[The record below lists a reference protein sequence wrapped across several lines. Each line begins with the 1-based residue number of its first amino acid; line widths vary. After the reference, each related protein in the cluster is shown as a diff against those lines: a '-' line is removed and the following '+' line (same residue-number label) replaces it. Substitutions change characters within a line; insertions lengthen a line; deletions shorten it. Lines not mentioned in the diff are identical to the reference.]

1 MKLPDGPM
9 PVESMATVMGHL
21 VPDDEQDR
29 STFVGGS
36 TYRGTPV
43 TVEVGQGI
51 LTWLVIHNGDADITV
66 CLGLEQGA
74 LLGCALKVAAGKGT

>member
-1 MKLPDGPM
+1 MKLPDGQA

-21 VPDDEQDR
+21 VPDDRREA
-29 STFVGGS
+29 FVLGS
-36 TYRGTPV
+36 TVGGTPV

-51 LTWLVIHNGDADITV
+51 RTWLVIHNGDTDVTV